1 MSDKKLV
8 SNAFQVFASEAPQHA
23 AAWNGLVQN
32 LAAANALDQ
41 KTAALAY
48 LSVLAVLGMESGIPF
63 HVNSDRFASSWT
75 RCHQGAPGSG
85 YCLRYR
91 LIKLRFLEI
100 FYSKFRFEIIPGSN
114 LIHTWWV

>member
-48 LSVLAVLGMESGIPF
+48 LSVLAVLGLESGIPF
-63 HVNSDRFASSWT
+63 HVNSAKQSGAT
-75 RCHQGAPGSG
+75 RQEVISAV
-85 YCLRYR
+85 
-91 LIKLRFLEI
+91 LIGLPAAGHAVTRVLPAAVTAFD
-100 FYSKFRFEIIPGSN
+100 
-114 LIHTWWV
+114 TD

>member
-41 KTAALAY
+41 KTTALAY
-48 LSVLAVLGMESGIPF
+48 FSVLAVLGLESGVPF
-63 HVNSDRFASSWT
+63 HANSAKQSGATRDEVISAVLLGLPAAGHAVTRVLPAAVNAFDT
-75 RCHQGAPGSG
+75 D
-85 YCLRYR
+85 
-91 LIKLRFLEI
+91 
-100 FYSKFRFEIIPGSN
+100 
-114 LIHTWWV
+114 

>member
-63 HVNSDRFASSWT
+63 HVNSAKQSGAT
-75 RCHQGAPGSG
+75 REEVISAV
-85 YCLRYR
+85 
-91 LIKLRFLEI
+91 LIGLPAAGHAVTRVLPAAVTAFD
-100 FYSKFRFEIIPGSN
+100 
-114 LIHTWWV
+114 TD

>member
-48 LSVLAVLGMESGIPF
+48 LSVLAVLGLESGIPF
-63 HVNSDRFASSWT
+63 HVNSAKQSGAT
-75 RCHQGAPGSG
+75 REEVISAV
-85 YCLRYR
+85 
-91 LIKLRFLEI
+91 LIGLPAAGHAVTRVLPAAVTAFD
-100 FYSKFRFEIIPGSN
+100 
-114 LIHTWWV
+114 TD